1 MSSVELLGLIAG
13 ALATSS
19 TVPQLVRIF
28 RLKSAYEISMAFT
41 IMLLAGLSLWLVY
54 GLYLSLI
61 PVIVWNAI
69 GTGCVAM
76 LLVAK
81 LRYGR
86 RS

>member
-1 MSSVELLGLIAG
+1 LSSVELLGFIAG
-13 ALATSS
+13 ALTTSS
-19 TVPQLVRIF
+19 TIPQLVRIF

-41 IMLLAGLSLWLVY
+41 ILMLVGLSIWLVY
-54 GLYLSLI
+54 GLYLGLT

-86 RS
+86 RP